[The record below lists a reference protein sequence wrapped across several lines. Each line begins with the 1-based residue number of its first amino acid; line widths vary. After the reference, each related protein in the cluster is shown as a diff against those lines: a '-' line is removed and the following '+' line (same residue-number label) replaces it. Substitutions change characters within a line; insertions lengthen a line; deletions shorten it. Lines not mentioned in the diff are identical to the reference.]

1 MHVGLC
7 VLSLPSS
14 LFMIVRIFVLNF
26 VIIIITSEIWIFS
39 SCLGWGHETV
49 VCVVFLAMFLPSM
62 CVYQPIGLKCVNRQT
77 QCFSWDQ
84 FELPYKCWS
93 CISAEHRFDILCL
106 LWVAGYVKFCC
117 NTSSFW
123 YTTLC
128 ISLEYLLMDCNIFYF
143 IFVFLTLSFFLSSW
157 VRGSQPWPTHSRLP
171 QGFRLVASGKLYFLT
186 VTFESVVYHKLYKKC
201 FITFG
206 YSILDI
212 YIPKLYFIPNL
223 YQSSWLK
230 DYQIL
235 VPINAFCH

>member
-1 MHVGLC
+1 MQHVGLC

-39 SCLGWGHETV
+39 PCLGWGHETV
-49 VCVVFLAMFLPSM
+49 VCLVFLAMFLPSM

-93 CISAEHRFDILCL
+93 CISAEHRFYILCL
-106 LWVAGYVKFCC
+106 LWVAGYVKFCR
-117 NTSSFW
+117 NPSDIQPFASAWNIYSWIATFFILFLSF
-123 YTTLC
+123 
-128 ISLEYLLMDCNIFYF
+128 SPYL
-143 IFVFLTLSFFLSSW
+143 FFLSSW

-223 YQSSWLK
+223 YQSS
-230 DYQIL
+230 
-235 VPINAFCH
+235 